1 MARVLPALLS
11 LLLTVPVVAQD
22 LFLAGGRLLDPR
34 AESVLAA
41 NLLIVDGVIAGFP
54 EAAPESFK
62 GRVVDVSGKWVIP
75 GLRDLH
81 THSEVNTAPGGV
93 VDRLGT
99 EEAAR
104 RMLYAGVTGFL
115 DLFHVEDHV
124 LELRDRQRAGELGPG
139 ADLFAAGPCIT
150 APEGHCTEYGLPTR
164 VIDSPEAARREI
176 GELAAKQPDVVK
188 LVYEHV
194 AAELEGKTWRPTRP
208 TLDLATLEA
217 AVAAAADHGIPTV
230 VHIRSWRD
238 VRECAAAGAT
248 AVTHLPEQPIPDG
261 LAAQLAERGTVVIPT
276 LAVAD
281 PLLMADPARLGDPL
295 LEAVAGEPILAA
307 YRGLERDPENPR
319 PMVAGLRR
327 AQEERFVSLA
337 RLAAAGVPVVAGTDA
352 GNPLTVQGWSL
363 HRELELMVAAG
374 LTPWQAL
381 AAATVNAGD
390 FLGRGW
396 GLEPGDE
403 GTVVVLDASP
413 LEDIRSTA
421 EIHAVVHHGVLV
433 DRDGLLA
440 SEAAEPGS
448 TEPEATGEE

>member
-1 MARVLPALLS
+1 MRRFLPALLS
-11 LLLTVPVVAQD
+11 LLLTIPLAAQD
-22 LFLAGGRLLDPR
+22 LFLTGGRLLDPR
-34 AESVLAA
+34 AETVRTA
-41 NLLIVDGVIAGFP
+41 NLLIVDGVVAGFP
-54 EAAPESFK
+54 EAPPEGFE

-81 THSEVNTAPGGV
+81 THSAVNMAPGGV
-93 VDRLGT
+93 MDRLGT
-99 EEAAR
+99 EESAR

-124 LELRDRQRAGELGPG
+124 LGLRDRQRAGDLGPG

-150 APEGHCTEYGLPTR
+150 APDGHCTEYGLPTR
-164 VIDSPEAARREI
+164 TIDSPDDARREI
-176 GELAAKQPDVVK
+176 GELAAKRPDVVK

-194 AAELEGKTWRPTRP
+194 AAELEGRTWRKTRP
-208 TLDLATLEA
+208 TLDPATLEA
-217 AVAAAADHGIPTV
+217 AVAAAAGHGVPTV

-238 VRECAAAGAT
+238 VAECAAAGAK
-248 AVTHLPEQPIPDG
+248 AVTHLPEQPLPVG
-261 LAAQLAERGTVVIPT
+261 LAAELAERGTVVIPT

-295 LEAVAGEPILAA
+295 LTAVAGEPILAA

-327 AQEERFVSLA
+327 AREERFTSLA
-337 RLAAAGVPVVAGTDA
+337 RLAAAGVPLVAGTDA
-352 GNPLTVQGWSL
+352 GNVLTVQGWSL

-390 FLGRGW
+390 FLSHGW
-396 GLEPGDE
+396 GLEPGDD

-413 LEDIRSTA
+413 LEEIRNTT

-433 DRDGLLA
+433 DREELLA
-440 SEAAEPGS
+440 SGILE
-448 TEPEATGEE
+448 TQ